1 MLRVHASSLSGTIRA
16 PPSKSETHREL
27 VVSALASGVSRIRN
41 VLDAVDTQATLAG
54 ICALGAEVTREGQVL
69 CIAGGCL
76 HAAESVI
83 DCGNSGTTLRL
94 LTAVAAR
101 LEGTTRF
108 TGDRSLMR
116 RPMQPLLSALEQLG
130 ARVAVTPDGIA
141 VTGPIQP
148 GTVAVRG
155 DISSQFVSALLI
167 AGCSVTLA
175 SPLVSAP
182 YADMTCASLVRRGV
196 GCTRTGTGYVTDGAC
211 PQAAEVTIE
220 GDWSSAAYLL
230 AAGAVAGRVT
240 VTGLNPASVQ
250 GDRRILAI
258 LSSFGAGIVQADDTV
273 TVTAGPLA
281 AGEFNLCDTP
291 DLVPAVAVLAAHA
304 SGTTRIYGVAHL
316 MYKESDRLSV
326 LTDMLSRMGIS
337 AVLEQDGCRI
347 AGGRLQGAC
356 VSAADD
362 HRIGMAAVVAGLC
375 AAGEVSVADTAFAVS
390 YPAFLSDI
398 RRLGGNLEL

>member
-1 MLRVHASSLSGTIRA
+1 MLKVHASKLSGTIAA

-27 VVSALASGVSRIRN
+27 VVSALACGVSRISN
-41 VLDAVDTQATLAG
+41 VLDAADTQATIDG
-54 ICALGAEVTREGQVL
+54 IRALGAGVTREGSVL
-69 CIAGGCL
+69 CISGGRL
-76 HAAESVI
+76 HAAETVI

-101 LEGTTRF
+101 LDGTTRF
-108 TGDRSLMR
+108 TGDPSLMR
-116 RPMQPLLSALEQLG
+116 RPMQPLLSALEERG
-130 ARVAVTPDGIA
+130 ARIAVTSDGIA

-148 GTVAVRG
+148 GVVSIRG

-167 AGCSVTLA
+167 AGCPVTLT

-182 YADMTCASLVRRGV
+182 YADLTCASLTRRGV
-196 GCTRTGTGYVTDGAC
+196 SCVRTETGYDTDGAC

-230 AAGAVAGRVT
+230 AAGAVAGTVA
-240 VTGLNPASVQ
+240 VTGLNRESVQ

-258 LSSFGAGIVQADDTV
+258 LSAFGAGVAWYGDTV

-291 DLVPAVAVLAAHA
+291 DLVPAVAVLAARA

-326 LTDMLSRMGIS
+326 LTELLTRMGIA
-337 AVLEQDGCRI
+337 AVQEKDGCRI
-347 AGGRLQGAC
+347 TGGRLQGAC

-375 AAGEVSVADTAFAVS
+375 ADGDVSVADTAFAVS
-390 YPAFLSDI
+390 YPAFPADI
-398 RRLGGNLEL
+398 RRLGGNLDL